1 MAKPRKGGGKLKGAR
16 AMADKTSKRAAE
28 KHAKKKIK
36 VVAKPPV
43 EEEEDGEDELGTEGE
58 DAEEEEEEEGEEDS
72 TSDSTSSTGKT
83 LGQTQRHNDKVADRK
98 QAIEEEENETK
109 ILEARLAAQQKI
121 NVQRNQDL
129 REKRNSYPEDNE
141 VIDMFL

>member
-1 MAKPRKGGGKLKGAR
+1 M
-16 AMADKTSKRAAE
+16 E
-28 KHAKKKIK
+28 
-36 VVAKPPV
+36 
-43 EEEEDGEDELGTEGE
+43 TEGE
-58 DAEEEEEEEGEEDS
+58 DAEEKEEEEGEEDS

-98 QAIEEEENETK
+98 RAIAEEENETQ

-121 NVQRNQDL
+121 NVQRHHDL
-129 REKRNSYPEDNE
+129 REKRNEYPEETE